1 MAAAL
6 GEEVPDNED
15 YYALLNVR
23 REVSAAAGP
32 RRVGRAPGSPV
43 PALAIG
49 AGRGA
54 VRTAESDPS
63 GRRGPSAC
71 VRPRPRGAVRDG
83 GTAASCGARGGG
95 GPEGVRGATEGGFFR
110 SFQFA
115 VASEQ
120 ICTASKRGA
129 ARCAGSA
136 QG

>member
-83 GTAASCGARGGG
+83 GTAGL
-95 GPEGVRGATEGGFFR
+95 GV
-110 SFQFA
+110 
-115 VASEQ
+115 
-120 ICTASKRGA
+120 GA
-129 ARCAGSA
+129 ALRGSGV
-136 QG
+136 QPRGDSSGPFNLP

>member
-49 AGRGA
+49 AARSA

-71 VRPRPRGAVRDG
+71 VRPRPRGAVVPLSSG
-83 GTAASCGARGGG
+83 GRVPPPS
-95 GPEGVRGATEGGFFR
+95 GPPEVRGRRVWGRAGT
-110 SFQFA
+110 S
-115 VASEQ
+115 
-120 ICTASKRGA
+120 A
-129 ARCAGSA
+129 A
-136 QG
+136 

>member
-49 AGRGA
+49 AARSA

-71 VRPRPRGAVRDG
+71 GAVRDG